1 MTESRENKVADP
13 ATLATLATNQALVAN
28 VAVVATPDGPE
39 ITNSRLLTELCET
52 LNVSLKQIVVSVQ
65 AQQDG
70 IWWSLSSTERERLIE
85 YYLTA
90 QVIRAGF
97 RPPHFQVPTFCSEC
111 GPVWLRYPDQDCP
124 WCENRQSGLSIPRPQ
139 KVACTD
145 CRHYAV
151 NPINPAGGMGQ
162 CMVNATSAERFPTFP
177 RAPRD
182 CSRYQST
189 EPRINTTS
197 QLDGIT

>member
-13 ATLATLATNQALVAN
+13 ATLATTATNRAPVAVVAN
-28 VAVVATPDGPE
+28 VATPDGLE

-70 IWWSLSSTERERLIE
+70 IWWSLSSNERERLIE
-85 YYLTA
+85 NYLTG

-97 RPPHFQVPTFCSEC
+97 RPTHFQVPTFCSEC
-111 GPVWLRYPDQDCP
+111 GPVWLRYPDQNCP

-151 NPINPAGGMGQ
+151 NPITPAGGMGQ

-182 CSRYQST
+182 CSRYQPAET
-189 EPRINTTS
+189 HICV
-197 QLDGIT
+197 IF